1 MRKRVNV
8 MSYTKIAAI
17 YADSQQLGGQ
27 TVTVGGWVRTIRDMK
42 TFGFIELNDG
52 SCFKNLQVVMEA
64 GTLANYKDIAAQ
76 NVGAALIVT
85 GTVVLT
91 PEAKQ
96 PLELKAASIE
106 VEGTS
111 TPDYPLQKK
120 RHSVEF
126 LRTIQHLRP
135 RTNLFSAV
143 FRVRSV
149 AAYAIHQFFQE
160 RGFVYVHTPIITAS
174 DCEGA
179 GEMFQVT
186 TLDLQNPPKNEDG
199 TVDFSQDFFGKP
211 ANLTVS
217 GQLNAENFAMAF
229 GDVYT
234 FGPTFRA
241 ENSNTQRHAAEFWMI
256 EPEMAFCDLAGD
268 MDVAEAM
275 IKHIITRVLERC
287 PDEINFFNSFVDK
300 GLKARLEH
308 VATSDFARVSYTEAV
323 EILKKHNDRFE
334 YRVDW
339 GTDLQTEHE
348 RYLTEQIYQRPV
360 FVTDYPKEIKAFY
373 MRLNDDGKTVAAAD
387 CLVPGIG
394 EIIGGSQR
402 EERLDVLEARIK
414 ELGMRTE
421 DYWWYCDL
429 RRYGSCKH
437 AGFGL
442 GFERLVM
449 YLTGVSNIRDVLP
462 HPRTVGSADF

>member
-1 MRKRVNV
+1 MERTEIVSLYKN
-8 MSYTKIAAI
+8 TP
-17 YADSQQLGGQ
+17 ADG
-27 TVTVGGWVRTIRDMK
+27 TVVTVCGWAKNIRDSK
-42 TFGFIELNDG
+42 NIGFIALSDG
-52 SCFKNLQVVMEA
+52 GCFKTLQVVLEA
-64 GTLANYKDIAAQ
+64 GKLANYDEVVHTGLYSSLRV
-76 NVGAALIVT
+76 VGRI
-85 GTVVLT
+85 VLT
-91 PEAKQ
+91 PQAKQ
-96 PLELKAASIE
+96 PFELNADS
-106 VEGTS
+106 VEILGDC
-111 TPDYPLQKK
+111 PADEYPLQKK
-120 RHSVEF
+120 KMSMEY
-126 LRTIQHLRP
+126 LRTMPTLRP
-135 RTNLFSAV
+135 RTNTFNAA

-149 AAYAIHQFFQE
+149 AAYAIHKFFQE
-160 RGFVYVHTPIITAS
+160 NGFVYAHSPLLTAS

-179 GEMFQVT
+179 GEMFRVT
-186 TLDLQNPPKNEDG
+186 TLDLDNVPKNEDG
-199 TVDFSQDFFGKP
+199 TVDYTKDFFEKP
-211 ANLTVS
+211 VNLTVS
-217 GQLNAENFAMAF
+217 GQLEAEAMAMAF
-229 GDVYT
+229 GKVYT

-241 ENSNTQRHAAEFWMI
+241 EKSFTTRHAAEFWMI

-402 EERLDVLEARIK
+402 EERLDMLEARIR
-414 ELGMRTE
+414 ELGMKPE

-429 RRYGSCKH
+429 RRYGSCRH

-442 GFERLVM
+442 GFERMVM
-449 YLTGVSNIRDVLP
+449 YLTGVSNIRDVEL
-462 HPRTVGSADF
+462 HPRTVGNAEF

>member
-1 MRKRVNV
+1 MERI
-8 MSYTKIAAI
+8 KIAAV
-17 YADSQQLGGQ
+17 YAGGAQLYGRP
-27 TVTVGGWVRTIRDMK
+27 VTVCGWARTIRDMK

-52 SCFKNLQVVMEA
+52 SCFRNLQVVMDA
-64 GTLANYKDIAAQ
+64 AALDNYKEIAAQ

-85 GTVVLT
+85 GTLVLT

-96 PLELKAASIE
+96 PLEVKAEKIE
-106 VEGTS
+106 IEGVS
-111 TPDYPLQKK
+111 SPDYPLQKK
-120 RHSVEF
+120 RHSVEY
-126 LRTIQHLRP
+126 LRTIAHLRP
-135 RTNLFSAV
+135 RTNLFSAA

-149 AAYAIHQFFQE
+149 AAHAIHCFFQD

-186 TLDLQNPPKNEDG
+186 TLDMANPPRTQDG
-199 TVDFSQDFFGKP
+199 GIDYSQDFFGKR

-217 GQLNAENFAMAF
+217 GQLNGENFAMAF
-229 GDVYT
+229 GDIYT

-275 IKHIITRVLERC
+275 IKHIIRTVMEKC
-287 PDEINFFNSFVDK
+287 PQEMAFFNSFVDK
-300 GLKARLEH
+300 GLIERLEH
-308 VATSDFARVSYTEAV
+308 VASSDFGRVSYTEAV
-323 EILKKHNDRFE
+323 ELLKKNNDKFDYKVE
-334 YRVDW
+334 W
-339 GTDLQTEHE
+339 GCDLQTEHE
-348 RYLTEQIYQRPV
+348 RYLTEQIFKRPV

-402 EERLDVLEARIK
+402 EERIDVLEGRIK
-414 ELGMRTE
+414 ELGMNPE

-429 RRYGSCKH
+429 RRYGSCRH

-442 GFERLVM
+442 GFERMVM
-449 YLTGVSNIRDVLP
+449 YLTGISNIRDVLP
-462 HPRTVGSADF
+462 HPRTVGTADF